1 MSLFKRFGFRE
12 WGTKSNGELVYYKD
26 LEVLNDS
33 YKDFPR
39 ISLLNSS
46 QKHLLSI
53 HPEFHTKLFPDSR
66 LNTERNHF
74 VEDLSLCFFDKCRS
88 DRISSF
94 SSTMLN
100 SFSNSSKYV
109 FMFFPRS
116 YFILYSCSRTF
127 SQIWEKGLFSTIC
140 QVCQGFK

>member
-26 LEVLNDS
+26 LEVLNDI

-39 ISLLNSS
+39 ISLLNSF

-109 FMFFPRS
+109 FMFFS
-116 YFILYSCSRTF
+116 SIIFYFVQLF
-127 SQIWEKGLFSTIC
+127 QDFLPNLGKGALC
-140 QVCQGFK
+140 QL